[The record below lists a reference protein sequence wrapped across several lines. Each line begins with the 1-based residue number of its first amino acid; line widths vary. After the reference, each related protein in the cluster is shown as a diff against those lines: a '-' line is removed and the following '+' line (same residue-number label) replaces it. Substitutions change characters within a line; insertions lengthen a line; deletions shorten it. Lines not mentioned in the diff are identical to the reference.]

1 MFLLLPPLAF
11 TEDMTDDQKSICLL
25 YELKVSHE
33 SSLLDLLLA
42 FRCLNA
48 TTTSHNSCSG
58 SSCWQ
63 LLTLPV
69 NRFFSYSIRGCTTKH
84 NFPKKIHIAARLKIN
99 GSQQLLQLFPGKG
112 DEPEAGASWIC
123 PKNPTAQQSWHP
135 AIHVEGWQRAAKQT
149 VT

>member
-1 MFLLLPPLAF
+1 MFLLLLPLAF
-11 TEDMTDDQKSICLL
+11 TEDTTDDQKSICLL
-25 YELKVSHE
+25 NELKVSHE
-33 SSLLDLLLA
+33 SSLLDLPLA

-48 TTTSHNSCSG
+48 TATSHN
-58 SSCWQ
+58 SCWQ

-84 NFPKKIHIAARLKIN
+84 NFPNKIHVAARLKIN

-112 DEPEAGASWIC
+112 DEPEAEASWIC